1 MERVDGKPEPVWH
14 AAPPER
20 GSGRGSHAPGGARG
34 ERWRRWRL
42 AGLATV
48 TAAATGTAGWSV
60 AKMRGSLPQL
70 EGARQLDGLA
80 AEVRVERDALG
91 VPSVHAGSRLDA
103 ARALGF
109 LHAQDRFF
117 QMDLLRRRAAG
128 ELAELVGP
136 MALAVDRQARVH
148 RLRQVARGA
157 YADASPRDR
166 GLLDAYT
173 AGANAGLAALAAPPV
188 EYLAL
193 GGTPRPWLA
202 EDSFLCVLAMFL
214 DLHDDAAALESLR
227 GAIHDTLPPEL
238 AAFLL
243 PAGSPWDA
251 PVAGDALPS
260 APLPGAGIVDLRR
273 FPPPLV
279 AERPAESAADDV
291 FAPSG
296 GRRGEVV
303 IGSNNWAV
311 AGTHSASGGALL
323 AGDMHLR
330 LGVPGIWYRA
340 ALHWRGDDGDRPG
353 DGGDRRVVGVT
364 LPGTPAVVAGSN
376 GRVAWAFT
384 NTEGDWADLV
394 VIESDP
400 ADPGSYRTPDG
411 PRPFGRATE
420 TIAVRGAADETLEIV
435 TTVWG
440 PVLDDDH
447 RGRRRALRWTAHD
460 PAAVNLRL
468 VDFEEVADVDAAV
481 RLAPSVG
488 VPAQNLVC
496 ADASGRIAW
505 TIIGRIPKRRGWD
518 GQLPVSWADGS
529 CGWDGWLA
537 GDDHPRLVDPP
548 AGRLW
553 TANARVADPDG
564 ARLVGDEGQDLGA
577 RQGQIRDTL
586 LALDKATA
594 ADMLA
599 LQLDDRALF
608 LGRWQQLLLELLT
621 PAHVAAVPRRAEARR
636 LVEAWGARATVESA
650 GYRIVRA
657 FRSAVARRALG
668 SLTAP
673 VAAADPRCDYLAT
686 FRRWEEPLWQLVVGR
701 PTHLLDPRHRD
712 WDDLLLSGLDEA
724 LDGLDDEGPLAERT
738 WGEWNTARIRHPLSA
753 AVPALSD
760 WLDMPAEPLPGD
772 AHMPRVQAP
781 QAGASQRMV
790 VSPGREEE
798 GVFHMPAGQSGH
810 PLSHHYGDGHEAWV
824 RGEPTPFLPGP
835 VRHTLVLRP

>member
-1 MERVDGKPEPVWH
+1 MEPSTGSPDAVAGMTRRARN
-14 AAPPER
+14 AARAPR
-20 GSGRGSHAPGGARG
+20 GD
-34 ERWRRWRL
+34 RWRRWRI

-70 EGARQLDGLA
+70 DGVRRLGGLV
-80 AEVRVERDALG
+80 AEVRVERDGVG
-91 VPSVHAGSRLDA
+91 VPSVHATCRADA
-103 ARALGF
+103 ARVLGF

-117 QMDLLRRRAAG
+117 QMDVLRRRAAG

-136 MALAVDRQARVH
+136 MALPVDRQARLH
-148 RLRQVARGA
+148 RLRAVAHSA
-157 YADASPRDR
+157 FAAAPPRDR
-166 GLLDAYT
+166 DLLEAYG
-173 AGANAGLAALAAPPV
+173 AGVNDGLAALAAAPP

-193 GGTPRPWLA
+193 SCPPRPWLP
-202 EDSFLCVLAMFL
+202 EDSLLCVLAMFL

-227 GAIHDTLPPEL
+227 GAIHEILAPDV

-251 PVAGDALPS
+251 PVAGGALPL
-260 APLPGAGIVDLRR
+260 APLPDSAVVDLRR
-273 FPPPLV
+273 APPPPLAV
-279 AERPAESAADDV
+279 RHDADAADEPW
-291 FAPSG
+291 APTG

-311 AGTHSASGGALL
+311 AGTHTANGGALL

-340 ALHWRGDDGDRPG
+340 ALHWRDGDEPG
-353 DGGDRRVVGVT
+353 EGVARSVVGVT

-394 VIESDP
+394 VVE
-400 ADPGSYRTPDG
+400 ADPEDPGRYRTPDG
-411 PRPFGRATE
+411 PRPFGRETE
-420 TIAVRGAADETLEIV
+420 TIVVRGAADDVLEIE

-440 PVLDDDH
+440 PVLDRDH
-447 RGRRRALRWTAHD
+447 RGRKRVLRWTAHD
-460 PAAVNLRL
+460 PTAVNLRL
-468 VDFEEVADVDAAV
+468 LDFETVADVDDAV
-481 RLAPSVG
+481 RLAPHVG

-496 ADASGRIAW
+496 ADAAGRIAW

-518 GQLPVSWADGS
+518 GSLPVSWADGT

-537 GDDHPRLVDPP
+537 ADDYPRLVDPP
-548 AGRLW
+548 SGRLW
-553 TANARVADPDG
+553 SANARVADADG

-577 RQGQIRDTL
+577 RQGQIRDRL
-586 LALDKATA
+586 LGLDGATA

-608 LGRWQQLLLELLT
+608 LGRWQALLLDLLT
-621 PAHVAAVPRRAEARR
+621 PDRIATMRQRAEART
-636 LVEAWGARATVESA
+636 LVGAWGGRATVDSV

-657 FRSAVARRALG
+657 FRSTVARRALG
-668 SLTAP
+668 AITAP
-673 VAAADPRCDYLAT
+673 VEAADARGDYLAI
-686 FRRWEEPLWQLVVGR
+686 FRRWEAPLWQLVSAR
-701 PTHLLDPRHRD
+701 PPHLLDPRYRT
-712 WDDLLLSGLDEA
+712 WDDLLLAALDETLDA
-724 LDGLDDEGPLAERT
+724 LGESGPLEART
-738 WGEWNTARIRHPLSA
+738 WGEWNTSRIRHPLSA
-753 AVPALSD
+753 AVPALAD

-790 VSPGREEE
+790 VSPGREAE
-798 GVFHMPAGQSGH
+798 GFFHMPAGQSGH
-810 PLSHHYGDGHEAWV
+810 PLSPHYGDGHEAWV

-835 VRHTLVLRP
+835 TRSTLVLRP